1 VRAGF
6 ASPDIS
12 TGPRRHRIKCLLPG
26 RLPPHTILTLHGIGT
41 AFFTSR
47 IRQRHDAGGV
57 AHSARPAMAGIGDP
71 GR

>member
-41 AFFTSR
+41 AFFTSG
-47 IRQRHDAGGV
+47 IWQRWDDGGE
-57 AHSARPAMAGIGDP
+57 PDTAGIGDP